1 MRKKTVAQFA
11 LISVFIAPQTIEAAP
26 TCQKPIAKVASAQG
40 RVDVKIYG
48 NLVWQSIHSKD
59 SLCPGDALRTSKWSR
74 ATINLVSGAVLTVD
88 QNTTMSFSAPIQQES
103 AASWLINLLDGTI
116 FSRSRQPQR
125 LEINTPFINAVHKGT
140 EFMVTVSSKQAEIS
154 VFDGQVTGENKSGKV
169 MIEKGQKGIA
179 EAGKP
184 PRVQAIK
191 VSPEDAVQWML
202 YYPPIIDGQ
211 QGKPANTN
219 TNLSAALTAYRQGDT
234 NQALAKLDGIPT
246 SQQDT
251 RYLTLKAALLLSV
264 GRVDEAQPLIRLLPP
279 DNSDALALQ
288 AIVAVAKNQQ
298 QAALDLATQAVA
310 ANPQSPTAKI
320 AQSYAYQS
328 RFNIDEALKATQA
341 ATRLNPDN
349 ALAWAR
355 LSELQLSRGDHDAAL
370 KSAQKAQTLNPKIAR
385 TQTILGF
392 ADLAQTDIN
401 AAKQA
406 FEQALTLDSSDP
418 LARLGLGLAKIRQG
432 GLEEGKAELETAVNL
447 DPNNA
452 VTRSYLGKAYYE
464 LRNKDYAGKEF
475 EIAKERDPKDP
486 TPYFYDAILKQTTN
500 RPVEALHDMQK
511 AIELNDN
518 RGVYRS
524 KLLLDSDSA
533 ARSASLG
540 RIYNDLN
547 FQKRGLLEGWNSINN
562 DTSNYSAHRL
572 LADNYAT
579 LPRHEIARVSELL
592 KSQLLQ
598 PINITPVQ
606 PQAAESNI
614 LILDGLGSSITSF
627 NEYNPLFTR
636 NRFALQAT
644 GFYGSN
650 DTKSDE
656 VVHSGVWNKL
666 SYSLGQFHYQT
677 EGYRPN
683 NDLNKDIYSI
693 FAQTSVT
700 QDTNIQAE
708 FRRSEQTNGDIS
720 QDFFPSG
727 FANLPEGAP
736 VKQAYLGSSPVKRQQ
751 QKSNMARV
759 GFHHAFS
766 PKSDLLMS
774 FIFRDNSLKETD
786 DDVLNKI
793 NGDLNIKNSFTKKS
807 EGFKY
812 ELQHLFRDD
821 FYDLTTGFGYFNQN
835 NNDTFTFADKEQ
847 ATGFSVT
854 NFSNDYSH
862 VNFYVYSNI
871 KIIPNTVA
879 TLGITQDFYDVT
891 GSSPPYSKSPFN
903 PKFGITWQ
911 PTKNTTFR
919 FAAFT
924 ALKRNQLG
932 NQTIEPTMIAGF
944 NQFFDDPD
952 GTYSKRMGFG
962 IDHKFTDT
970 LFVGMEGSLRN
981 LDVPYEAKFVD
992 GTSEFRKTRWNENI
1006 ARGYIN
1012 WSPNSFFTLSAD
1024 YIYEEF
1030 ERNKAFID
1038 PSSNAYSGAWTYLKT
1053 HKTQLSG
1060 NFFHPNG
1067 LIAKLNLNYIDQT
1080 GDFFE
1085 INTELPPSSFY
1096 PNLSNNTTF
1105 WTVDAELG
1113 YRFKN
1118 RHGLLTL
1125 GIKNLLNERFN
1136 YQGTDF
1142 NQPSL
1147 QQGGRFLFGRLTLSF

>member
-1 MRKKTVAQFA
+1 MRNKTVAQFA
-11 LISVFIAPQTIEAAP
+11 LISAFIAPQAIEAAP
-26 TCQKPIAKVASAQG
+26 ACQKPIAKVASAQG
-40 RVDVKIYG
+40 KVDVKTYG

-59 SLCPGDALRTSKWSR
+59 SLCPGDTLRTSRWSR
-74 ATINLVSGAVLTVD
+74 ATLNLVSGAVLTVD
-88 QNTTMSFSAPIQQES
+88 QNTTMSFSAPMPQES
-103 AASWLINLLDGTI
+103 TDSWLISLLNGTL
-116 FSRSRQPQR
+116 FSRSRQLQR

-140 EFMVTVSSKQAEIS
+140 EFMVTVSNKQAEIS
-154 VFDGQVTGENKSGKV
+154 VFDGQVSGQNSTGKITINKG
-169 MIEKGQKGIA
+169 EKGIA

-191 VSPEDAVQWML
+191 ISPEDAVQWML

-219 TNLSAALTAYRQGDT
+219 PNISAALAAYRQGDI
-234 NQALAKLDGIPT
+234 NQALAKLDEIPA
-246 SQQDT
+246 SQQDAH
-251 RYLTLKAALLLSV
+251 YVTLKAALLLSV
-264 GRVDEAQPLIRLLPP
+264 GRVDEAQPLIRQLPP

-298 QAALDLATQAVA
+298 QAALDLATQAVS
-310 ANPQSPTAKI
+310 ANPQSAVAKI
-320 AQSYAYQS
+320 AQSYAYQAQ
-328 RFNIDEALKATQA
+328 FKLDEALSATQA
-341 ATRLNPDN
+341 ATRLNPEN

-355 LSELQLSRGDHDAAL
+355 LSELQLSQGDHDPAL

-432 GLEEGKAELETAVNL
+432 DLEEGKAELETAVNL

-486 TPYFYDAILKQTTN
+486 TPYFYNAILKQTTN

-524 KLLLDSDSA
+524 RLLLDSDSA

-547 FQKRGLLEGWNSINN
+547 FQKRGLFEGWNSINT

-572 LADNYAT
+572 LADNYAA

-598 PINITPVQ
+598 PVNITPVQ

-627 NEYNPLFTR
+627 NEYNPLFAR

-656 VVHSGVWNKL
+656 VVHSGVWDKF

-677 EGYRPN
+677 DGYRPN
-683 NDLNKDIYSI
+683 NDINKDIYNL
-693 FAQTSVT
+693 FAQASVT
-700 QDTNIQAE
+700 QDTGIQAE

-720 QDFFPSG
+720 QNFSPSG
-727 FANLPEGAP
+727 YVTPPGE
-736 VKQAYLGSSPVKRQQ
+736 KTAYIGSSLAKRQYS
-751 QKSNMARV
+751 KNNMARF
-759 GFHHAFS
+759 GLHHAFS
-766 PKSDLLMS
+766 PNSDLLMS
-774 FIFRDNSLKETD
+774 FIYRDSSLKETD
-786 DDVLNKI
+786 DDFFKKI
-793 NGDLNIKNSFTKKS
+793 NGDLNIKNSFLKKS
-807 EGFKY
+807 EGYKF

-821 FYDLTTGFGYFNQN
+821 YYDLTTGLGIFSQKS
-835 NNDTFTFADKEQ
+835 NDTFNFADSNEPS
-847 ATGFSVT
+847 GFSVT
-854 NFSNDYSH
+854 KSINDLIH
-862 VNFYVYSNI
+862 GNFYVYSNI
-871 KIIPNTVA
+871 KLIPKIITTVG
-879 TLGITQDFYDVT
+879 LSQDFYDVT
-891 GSSPPYSKSPFN
+891 GSSKLNTNPLN
-903 PKFGITWQ
+903 PKFGFTWQ
-911 PTKNTTFR
+911 PIKDTTVR
-919 FAAFT
+919 FAAFS
-924 ALKRNQLG
+924 ALKRNQLE
-932 NQTIEPTMIAGF
+932 NQTLEPTQIAGF

-952 GTYSKRMGFG
+952 GTYSQRIGFG
-962 IDHKFTDT
+962 IDHKVSDT
-970 LFVGMEGSLRN
+970 IFMGIEGSIRN
-981 LDVPYEAKFVD
+981 LDVPYKAVFVN
-992 GTSEFRKTRWNENI
+992 GIQEFRKTRWNENN

-1012 WSPNSFFTLSAD
+1012 WSLSSFFTLSAD
-1024 YIYEEF
+1024 YFYEEF
-1030 ERNKAFID
+1030 ERNKAFTD
-1038 PSSNAYSGAWTYLKT
+1038 PSSNAYNGAWTYLKT

-1067 LIAKLNLNYIDQT
+1067 FIAKLNLNYIDQT

-1085 INTELPPSSFY
+1085 INTEQPPSNFY
-1096 PNLSNNTTF
+1096 PKLSNNTTF

-1118 RHGLLTL
+1118 RHGLFTL
-1125 GIKNLLNERFN
+1125 GVKNLLNEQFN